1 MRYNAKVLLFRG
13 DQMTQNAP
21 NTQPENA
28 PKGAD
33 NLGDDILNLLGENC
47 KDPGQAF
54 VLLQQLT
61 IYVWDQYKID
71 WSNSDDHQVA
81 ASRKQRYLDYA
92 AQLIDALKT
101 EKRLAQEVD

>member
-1 MRYNAKVLLFRG
+1 
-13 DQMTQNAP
+13 MTQNEP
-21 NTQPENA
+21 NAQPEAN
-28 PKGAD
+28 PKASSD
-33 NLGDDILNLLGENC
+33 NLGDEILNILGENC

-71 WSNSDDHQVA
+71 WRSSDDHQVA
-81 ASRKQRYLDYA
+81 PSRKQRYLDYA

-101 EKRLAQEVD
+101 EHRLAQEVD